1 MRLLR
6 YLLFGLVALGLAA
19 LGLYLLWLVVSFI
32 YTWIIDQH
40 LQTVAAIVTLA
51 GTLVVC
57 VFALI
62 ISQQIAKA
70 RDIAE
75 SRRPKKTEFYT
86 NFVTTMVDLMR
97 KREGSG
103 ATMFDD
109 REKFEDFL
117 TNSTTQVIMW
127 GSPDVLGK
135 YAVLSQYGETPNPN
149 PILIMDDLIQAM
161 RKDLGLST
169 WSLARGELIKI
180 FLSDPEKIKEF
191 LTKRT

>member
-1 MRLLR
+1 MRLLH

-51 GTLVVC
+51 GTIVVC

-75 SRRPKKTEFYT
+75 SRRPEKTEFYT
-86 NFVTTMVDLMR
+86 EFVITMVGLMR

-103 ATMFDD
+103 ATVFNDSD
-109 REKFEDFL
+109 KFEDFI
-117 TNSTTQVIMW
+117 TNSTTEVIMW
-127 GSPDVLGK
+127 GSPDVLNK
-135 YAVLSQYGETPNPN
+135 YAVLSQNLETPGPD
-149 PILIMDDLIQAM
+149 PVLLMDDLIQAM
-161 RKDLGLST
+161 RKDVGLST

-180 FLSDPEKIKEF
+180 FLSDPEKVKEF
-191 LTKRT
+191 LIK